1 MSTPGSPAIP
11 PFPTRGSGW
20 SNAAVLRTLGLT
32 ALFIGAVV
40 ALWRASAI
48 VRLIFLGNLFGRA
61 VARGA
66 RRLERRHLPRAVA
79 APVIVLLFAGLVGG
93 ILSYAVPRLARDT
106 AQIQKQLPGVVVAV
120 RAFVQMRAPIEG
132 RAVGAAP
139 RQTVPDSGDAR
150 AGAAPDTGLRG
161 QLRQELREEPG
172 LLMGLLSESVEIA
185 AGVLLMLVL
194 AIYIGAEDDV
204 YRRGVLSLFPA
215 ASRSRAL
222 QVLEATDVAMSR
234 WLTTQGKAMLA
245 LGASNL
251 IVLSVLGVHDALAL
265 ALIAGLLEFI
275 PTFGALISGALSFT
289 VAYVDSPAK
298 AVWVLVAV
306 IIIYQLEGNVLIP
319 FLMRGALELPP
330 ALTIVT
336 QAAMSVLFGFP
347 GMLVAVPFLATV
359 VVPIRLLYIQDHLGG
374 RYNPAPAP

>member
-1 MSTPGSPAIP
+1 
-11 PFPTRGSGW
+11 
-20 SNAAVLRTLGLT
+20 
-32 ALFIGAVV
+32 
-40 ALWRASAI
+40 
-48 VRLIFLGNLFGRA
+48 
-61 VARGA
+61 
-66 RRLERRHLPRAVA
+66 
-79 APVIVLLFAGLVGG
+79 
-93 ILSYAVPRLARDT
+93 
-106 AQIQKQLPGVVVAV
+106 
-120 RAFVQMRAPIEG
+120 
-132 RAVGAAP
+132 
-139 RQTVPDSGDAR
+139 
-150 AGAAPDTGLRG
+150 
-161 QLRQELREEPG
+161 
-172 LLMGLLSESVEIA
+172 
-185 AGVLLMLVL
+185 MLVL

-234 WLTTQGKAMLA
+234 WLATQGKAMLA